1 VVIVGE
7 LDVFYLHLI
16 TFLEASWQL
25 FGMLLLKGLGIFILL
40 VLERSCQHSTDFI
53 RKVLLEIE
61 RLGVEISTLLLHFAS
76 NWIIMLFKEVTPHCS
91 VYTKLNSKVT
101 S

>member
-1 VVIVGE
+1 VVIVGK

-25 FGMLLLKGLGIFILL
+25 FGMLLLEGLRLFIIP

-53 RKVLLEIE
+53 RKVLLKVE
-61 RLGVEISTLLLHFAS
+61 RLGVNISTLLLHFAS
-76 NWIIMLFKEVTPHCS
+76 NWIIMLLKEVTPHCS
-91 VYTKLNSKVT
+91 VDAELNGKVT